1 MVAVTAT
8 RHKVSQ
14 PCAALLVVIDAARAA
29 PVDSPAAFAANFCL
43 ISSTLTFLVYF
54 TSSNFDFGLKFSCSA
69 SSSCSVR
76 LMLHGLLGATS
87 SSATFAIGA
96 QLLGA
101 KVGALHAVKAIDRID
116 HRCLREG
123 THQLLERGI
132 AQAQYGIQYGFVVL
146 VAVL

>member
-14 PCAALLVVIDAARAA
+14 PCAALIVVVDAARAA
-29 PVDSPAAFAANFCL
+29 PVDSPAALAAIFCL

-54 TSSNFDFGLKFSCSA
+54 TSSNFDFGLKFS
-69 SSSCSVR
+69 SCVR

-87 SSATFAIGA
+87 ASSTLAIGA

-101 KVGALHAVKAIDRID
+101 KVGALHAVKSIDRID

-123 THQLLERGI
+123 THQLLEGGI
-132 AQAQYGIQYGFVVL
+132 AQTQYGIQNGFAVL

>member
-14 PCAALLVVIDAARAA
+14 PCAALVVVVDAARAAA
-29 PVDSPAAFAANFCL
+29 PVDSPAALAAIFCL

-54 TSSNFDFGLKFSCSA
+54 TSSNFDFGLKFSCS
-69 SSSCSVR
+69 SSVR

-87 SSATFAIGA
+87 ASSTLAIGA

-101 KVGALHAVKAIDRID
+101 KVGALHAVKSIDRID
-116 HRCLREG
+116 HRCLRER

-132 AQAQYGIQYGFVVL
+132 AQAQYGVQNGFAVL

>member
-54 TSSNFDFGLKFSCSA
+54 TSSNFDFGLKFP
-69 SSSCSVR
+69 CSVR

>member
-14 PCAALLVVIDAARAA
+14 PCAALFVVVDAARAA
-29 PVDSPAAFAANFCL
+29 PVDSPAALAAIFCL

-54 TSSNFDFGLKFSCSA
+54 TSSNFDFGLKFSW
-69 SSSCSVR
+69 SCSVR

-87 SSATFAIGA
+87 ASSTLAIGA

-101 KVGALHAVKAIDRID
+101 KVGALHAVKSIDRID

-132 AQAQYGIQYGFVVL
+132 AEAQYGIQYWFAVL